1 MKKVE
6 IYDGCFGRDITID
19 NIDFNEY
26 NKEELINLIKIKLKD
41 ENFLREVFEIYIQ
54 NFSIDEEYCDRSTC
68 NQCGHWCSSQTYFF

>member
-41 ENFLREVFEIYIQ
+41 ESFLREVFEIYIQ
-54 NFSIDEEYCDRSTC
+54 NFSIDEEYGDRSTC
-68 NQCGHWCSSQTYFF
+68 EQCGHWCSSQTYFF

>member
-6 IYDGCFGRDITID
+6 IYDGCFSRHITID

-54 NFSIDEEYCDRSTC
+54 NFSIDEEYGDRGICD
-68 NQCGHWCSSQTYFF
+68 QCGHWCSSQTYFF

>member
-41 ENFLREVFEIYIQ
+41 ENF
-54 NFSIDEEYCDRSTC
+54 
-68 NQCGHWCSSQTYFF
+68 